1 MQRATI
7 DDVARAA
14 GVSTFT
20 VSRALRGKDHVAPA
34 TRAKV
39 LKAAERLNYTAS
51 RSASSLASGRTNRVA
66 LLSRERVSGWFIGEL
81 MEGLVDT
88 LAPAGYDLTI
98 YRIGSPEER
107 SGFFTKLPANRNADA
122 LIATGF
128 AINDDEKQA
137 LMRMNMPIISVNA
150 SDLTYCQ
157 ASITIDDEESEA
169 SVVRYLA
176 TLGHR
181 RFCYI
186 GRLDPLTGD
195 DWGFDARTRG
205 YQDGIAELGLEDRG
219 MFRVDMN
226 DRQGIRQTVAGI
238 LAMPNRPTALC
249 AWSDQLAVIVLND
262 LRSLGVRVPQ
272 DISVFGFDGSD
283 AAAAV
288 ALSTMTQPAR
298 DIGRLAARRALDLID
313 GKALEEVRTIV
324 PTALE
329 PGVTAGP
336 APGDGR

>member
-20 VSRALRGKDHVAPA
+20 VSRALRGKEHVAAA

-39 LKAAERLNYTAS
+39 LKAAEELNYTAS
-51 RSASSLASGRTNRVA
+51 RSAASLASGRTNRVA
-66 LLSRERVSGWFIGEL
+66 LLSRERISGWFIGEL
-81 MEGLVDT
+81 MEGLVDV

-98 YRIGSPEER
+98 YRIGSGEER

-128 AINDDEKQA
+128 SVNDDEKQA
-137 LMRMNMPIISVNA
+137 LMRMNMPIVSVNA

-157 ASITIDDEESEA
+157 ASIAIDDEGSEA

-181 RFCYI
+181 RLCYV
-186 GRLDPLTGD
+186 GRVDPLTGN

-205 YQDGIAELGLEDRG
+205 YQDEVTELGLHDCG
-219 MFRVDMN
+219 MYFVDMT
-226 DRQGIRQTVAGI
+226 DRRSIRQTVASI
-238 LAMPNRPTALC
+238 LALPERPTALC
-249 AWSDQLAVIVLND
+249 VWSDQLAVIILND
-262 LRSLGVRVPQ
+262 LRSLGIRVPQ
-272 DISVFGFDGSD
+272 DISVFGFDGSE
-283 AAAAV
+283 AATTAN
-288 ALSTMTQPAR
+288 LSTMTQPAR
-298 DIGRLAARRALDLID
+298 QIGRLAAQRALTLID
-313 GKALEEVRTIV
+313 GGTLDETHTVV

-329 PGVTAGP
+329 PGATAGP
-336 APGDGR
+336 APADR